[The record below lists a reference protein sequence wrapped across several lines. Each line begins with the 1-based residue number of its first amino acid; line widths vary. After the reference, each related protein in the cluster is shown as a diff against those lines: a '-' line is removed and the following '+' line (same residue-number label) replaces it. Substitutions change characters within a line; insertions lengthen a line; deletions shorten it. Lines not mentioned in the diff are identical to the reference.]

1 MYKQPNRQNSFLGSM
16 IYDRIIPKTHFL
28 KQVSEVVDFSF
39 VNDLCRD
46 CYCAEFYIFKRSA
59 SRPCRDEDNGRAGY
73 EPAMMFKIV
82 FLQFLYDISDRR
94 VEEELTFN
102 LALKWF
108 IGIEADELPPDYSTL
123 SRFRDRLGAERF
135 KDIFNR
141 IVEVA
146 RDKGY
151 ISDRLTIIDS
161 THIEAK
167 VDLFRLKKGH
177 KGDKGDKDYI
187 DKGSPDMDAS
197 FGHKTKKKV
206 FYGYKQHNA
215 MDADSEMIT
224 TCEVTTGRE
233 PDGAQLPCLIRGQ
246 PAGATADKA
255 YDSDQNHFYLKREG
269 IQSGIILKKNRVN
282 EEIIKGVDVSLKL
295 ERPKIEHKFG
305 ELKKWHGL
313 RIARYWGLGKIAI
326 QCLISCIVVNCKRM
340 VRIAFS
346 PMKVL
351 RPLEPAPLK
360 VA

>member
-1 MYKQPNRQNSFLGSM
+1 MYKQPNRQASFLGSM

-39 VNDLCRD
+39 VNRFCRD

-141 IVEVA
+141 IVEMA
-146 RDKGY
+146 REKGF

-233 PDGAQLPCLIRGQ
+233 PDGA
-246 PAGATADKA
+246 TADKA
-255 YDSDQNHFYLKREG
+255 YDSDENHFYLKREG

-326 QCLISCIVVNCKRM
+326 QCLISCIVVNCKRL
-340 VRIAFS
+340 VKLVWKEVLPFRG
-346 PMKVL
+346 KVV
-351 RPLEPAPLK
+351 PLK
-360 VA
+360 VS

>member
-16 IYDRIIPKTHFL
+16 IYERIIPKTHFL

-102 LALKWF
+102 LAFKWF

-141 IVEVA
+141 IVEMA
-146 RDKGY
+146 REKGF

-255 YDSDQNHFYLKREG
+255 YDSDENHFYLKREG

-326 QCLISCIVVNCKRM
+326 QCLISCIVVNCKRL
-340 VRIAFS
+340 VKLVWKEVLPFRG
-346 PMKVL
+346 KVV
-351 RPLEPAPLK
+351 PLK
-360 VA
+360 VS